1 MTDDNKDLYIEFQNH
16 PEYVQSL
23 LNLVKDGNSTLV
35 QVLSCGKKKN
45 NKSHLIY
52 SRGTKVGIL
61 AILMN
66 VRDVVRLSSSWDD
79 DNDTVGEL
87 NKLLVPV
94 LIKAL
99 DFDIQQAATNTISAV
114 SSGVST
120 LFQ

>member
-1 MTDDNKDLYIEFQNH
+1 MMGVTIHLFKCSLVVSIQGGIEQVCVCINMYI
-16 PEYVQSL
+16 
-23 LNLVKDGNSTLV
+23 
-35 QVLSCGKKKN
+35 C
-45 NKSHLIY
+45 
-52 SRGTKVGIL
+52 L

-79 DNDTVGEL
+79 DDDAVGEL

-94 LIKAL
+94 LMKAL

-120 LFQ
+120 NASTR

>member
-1 MTDDNKDLYIEFQNH
+1 
-16 PEYVQSL
+16 V
-23 LNLVKDGNSTLV
+23 V
-35 QVLSCGKKKN
+35 KKN